1 MLDYI
6 DVDLE
11 LQTAFAYGRLL
22 LIQVKGKVGHCLFAL
37 VNDVFVQE
45 REGVDELELFHSDG
59 VEMDPAQGPA
69 IEILIIAHSAV
80 QAVQLVKDPESHD
93 HPAPQVAAVVV
104 DIVDK
109 TQTHVGVKVVVG

>member
-11 LQTAFAYGRLL
+11 LQTAFAYGCLL
-22 LIQVKGKVGHCLFAL
+22 LVQVKGKVDHCLLAL

-45 REGVDELELFHSDG
+45 RKGEDELELFHPDG
-59 VEMDPAQGPA
+59 VEMDPAQSPA
-69 IEILIIAHSAV
+69 IEILKIAHSAV
-80 QAVQLVKDPESHD
+80 QAVQLVKYPKSHD
-93 HPAPQVAAVVV
+93 HPAPQVATVVV

-109 TQTHVGVKVVVG
+109 TKTHVGVKVVVR